1 MDAFTQEIIAVDD
14 QYYLPCFGRRTP
26 LVIDRGEGCY
36 VYDKS
41 GMQWLD
47 LLGGIAVNVL
57 GHNNEALSAA
67 ICEQSKRVIHC
78 SNLYYNEPQAQLAAK
93 LCELTGYDKIFFG
106 NSGAEANEAAIKL
119 ARAYFYQKGENR
131 FGIVSANQSF
141 HGRTLAT
148 LTATGQSK
156 FHKGFSPLP
165 AGFSTVPINDI
176 EALRAAVT
184 PETCAVML
192 EPIQGESGVW
202 PLTTDYLQAVRQLC
216 DERGILLI
224 FDEIQSGMGRTG
236 SFLAAEI
243 SGVKADITT
252 LAKGLGGGVPIG
264 AILATDECASGF
276 TPGMHGSTFGGNPL
290 ACAAALA
297 VLDEYDRL
305 DLMAN
310 AKMAGEYLQSALLAL
325 AAEGLGIAEVR
336 GAGLMLA
343 FDLTEDKA
351 YALKDELFAKGVLV
365 NSCTPRTIR
374 LLPPLI
380 LNTEQVDDFVTIL
393 RTCLSAE

>member
-1 MDAFTQEIIAVDD
+1 M
-14 QYYLPCFGRRTP
+14 
-26 LVIDRGEGCY
+26 
-36 VYDKS
+36 
-41 GMQWLD
+41 
-47 LLGGIAVNVL
+47 
-57 GHNNEALSAA
+57 NN
-67 ICEQSKRVIHC
+67 
-78 SNLYYNEPQAQLAAK
+78 
-93 LCELTGYDKIFFG
+93 
-106 NSGAEANEAAIKL
+106 
-119 ARAYFYQKGENR
+119 
-131 FGIVSANQSF
+131 SF

-148 LTATGQSK
+148 LAATGRSK
-156 FHKGFSPLP
+156 YRDGFQPDVQ
-165 AGFSTVPINDI
+165 GFVFADFNDLDSIRAKIGPKTVAVLI
-176 EALRAAVT
+176 EPV
-184 PETCAVML
+184 
-192 EPIQGESGVW
+192 QGEGGII
-202 PLTTDYLQAVRQLC
+202 PADKAFMTALRQLC
-216 DERGILLI
+216 DEHQLLLLL
-224 FDEIQSGMGRTG
+224 DEVQCGMGRTG

>member
-1 MDAFTQEIIAVDD
+1 MLF
-14 QYYLPCFGRRTP
+14 R
-26 LVIDRGEGCY
+26 
-36 VYDKS
+36 S
-41 GMQWLD
+41 
-47 LLGGIAVNVL
+47 
-57 GHNNEALSAA
+57 
-67 ICEQSKRVIHC
+67 
-78 SNLYYNEPQAQLAAK
+78 
-93 LCELTGYDKIFFG
+93 
-106 NSGAEANEAAIKL
+106 
-119 ARAYFYQKGENR
+119 
-131 FGIVSANQSF
+131 VSANQSF

-216 DERGILLI
+216 DESGILLI